1 MALPFLEFKPRLDP
15 QLRVKYDAMAPE
27 WKGIEASE
35 NAIKSGVFKFDEP
48 DDTTKTMDVAKPTN
62 SSVKDIGNLKPYDTT
77 IQSTPMPTKKEPEQ
91 SCSIQ

>member
-15 QLRVKYDAMAPE
+15 QLRVKYDPMAPE

-35 NAIKSGVFKFDEP
+35 NAIKSGVYKLDEIHVP
-48 DDTTKTMDVAKPTN
+48 VKTMDVATPVN
-62 SSVKDIGNLKPYDTT
+62 PSDKDIGNLKPYD
-77 IQSTPMPTKKEPEQ
+77 KKIESVLAPKKQDAEI